1 MCHEIPGHGT
11 AHRKPRFP
19 LSIFRD
25 DGFLAVDRMKTE
37 SLLSSIPAVAPLFA
51 LVALAGAAEPATDTA
66 ASPGGTHFIK
76 TRVFTQEEDDQ
87 VLKAFEGLRVADVCD
102 GMDAVGLQNIG
113 LMDREIHPLW
123 RDTEKFSHR
132 FVGVA
137 VTVRYVPTQQPPAG
151 KRSIEDYDKWVGDW
165 YKNKSPEP
173 FQAMLRRG
181 SALVID
187 DAPNA
192 DVGSIGSNNIMSWKL
207 RGCTGVVTDATARDT
222 DEIITEKVPLY
233 LRKTGRGIRPGRNEV
248 ESVNRPVVVGGVLVM
263 PGDIIIADGD
273 GVLVVPRD
281 HAPAVAAYARKIL
294 DGDKEGRRKLYEK
307 LGLPTDPSVK

>member
-1 MCHEIPGHGT
+1 
-11 AHRKPRFP
+11 
-19 LSIFRD
+19 
-25 DGFLAVDRMKTE
+25 
-37 SLLSSIPAVAPLFA
+37 
-51 LVALAGAAEPATDTA
+51 
-66 ASPGGTHFIK
+66 
-76 TRVFTQEEDDQ
+76 
-87 VLKAFEGLRVADVCD
+87 
-102 GMDAVGLQNIG
+102 
-113 LMDREIHPLW
+113 
-123 RDTEKFSHR
+123 
-132 FVGVA
+132 
-137 VTVRYVPTQQPPAG
+137 
-151 KRSIEDYDKWVGDW
+151 
-165 YKNKSPEP
+165 
-173 FQAMLRRG
+173 
-181 SALVID
+181 
-187 DAPNA
+187 
-192 DVGSIGSNNIMSWKL
+192 MSWKL